1 MSSEI
6 ILEIRLCILKR
17 HAVVLENCMHLEP
30 RFETKQAPHLA
41 LGQGASAIALHCK
54 RFQRLLGE
62 IRPSALQGF
71 RNVIR
76 QIEGDLHSY
85 SQDIDESE
93 CMRGAWSRRCRHGVG
108 RRDRSPEL

>member
-30 RFETKQAPHLA
+30 RFETKQAPHLT
-41 LGQGASAIALHCK
+41 LGQGAGAIALDGK

-62 IRPSALQGF
+62 IRPSAMERF

-76 QIEGDLHSY
+76 QIKNNLHGEPS
-85 SQDIDESE
+85 SLREEVVANLIP
-93 CMRGAWSRRCRHGVG
+93 RTTLIGVASVVG
-108 RRDRSPEL
+108 E